1 VSGTRTPAV
10 ADPVVVPAG
19 TTAAD
24 AVAAAGL
31 PATGP
36 QAVVVVRD
44 PGGRLRD
51 LDWAPEA
58 DTPVEPVAMDSADG
72 LAVLRHSTA
81 HVLAQAVQDLFPEAK
96 LGIGPP
102 VENGFY
108 YDFDVARPF
117 HPDDLDKLER
127 RMQEIVKAGQLFR
140 RRRFASVEEA
150 RQELAAEPY
159 KLELVDLKGD
169 VDASEVMEVGGGELT
184 SYDNIDPKTG
194 QRCWSD
200 LCRGPHLPSTRLIPA
215 FKLMR
220 TAAAYWR
227 GSERNPQLQRV
238 YGTAWPTRDAL
249 KAYQTLLAEAARR
262 DHRKLG
268 VDLDLFSFPEEIG
281 SGLAVFHPK
290 GGIIRRELESY
301 SRQRHE
307 EGGYAFVNTPHIT
320 KAQLF
325 ETSGH
330 LQWYADGMYPPMA
343 MEGAEY
349 YLKPMNCPFHN
360 LVYRSRGRSYRELPL
375 RLFEFGTVYRFEK
388 SGVVHG
394 LTRVRGMTQDD
405 AHIYCT
411 REQMGAELTSLL
423 TFVLDLLRDYGLDD
437 FYLELSTKNP
447 EKYVG
452 ADAEWTQATEAL
464 RAAAEE
470 SGLELVPDPGGAA
483 FYGPKISV
491 QARDAIGRTW
501 QMSTI
506 QVDFQL
512 PQRFHLEYQAPDGSR
527 QSPIMIHRAL
537 FGSIE
542 RFFGLLTEH
551 YAGAFPAWLA
561 PVQVVGI
568 PIRSDHT
575 GYLAAFAER
584 LRGDGVRVE
593 VDDSDERMQ
602 KKIRNAQQQKIPFM
616 AIAGDA
622 DVAEGTV
629 SFRYRDGSQRNGVP
643 LADAVAHVVDVVR
656 SRTNTGPSA
665 EGSPTAA

>member
-1 VSGTRTPAV
+1 MSGSRTPAV
-10 ADPVVVPAG
+10 ADPVVVAAG

-36 QAVVVVRD
+36 KAVVVVRD

-51 LDWAPEA
+51 LDWAPEV

-117 HPDDLDKLER
+117 HPDDLEQLER

-301 SRQRHE
+301 SRRRHE
-307 EGGYAFVNTPHIT
+307 EAGYAFVNTPHIT

-452 ADAEWTQATEAL
+452 ADA
-464 RAAAEE
+464 
-470 SGLELVPDPGGAA
+470 
-483 FYGPKISV
+483 
-491 QARDAIGRTW
+491 
-501 QMSTI
+501 
-506 QVDFQL
+506 
-512 PQRFHLEYQAPDGSR
+512 
-527 QSPIMIHRAL
+527 
-537 FGSIE
+537 
-542 RFFGLLTEH
+542 
-551 YAGAFPAWLA
+551 
-561 PVQVVGI
+561 
-568 PIRSDHT
+568 
-575 GYLAAFAER
+575 
-584 LRGDGVRVE
+584 
-593 VDDSDERMQ
+593 
-602 KKIRNAQQQKIPFM
+602 
-616 AIAGDA
+616 
-622 DVAEGTV
+622 
-629 SFRYRDGSQRNGVP
+629 
-643 LADAVAHVVDVVR
+643 
-656 SRTNTGPSA
+656 
-665 EGSPTAA
+665 